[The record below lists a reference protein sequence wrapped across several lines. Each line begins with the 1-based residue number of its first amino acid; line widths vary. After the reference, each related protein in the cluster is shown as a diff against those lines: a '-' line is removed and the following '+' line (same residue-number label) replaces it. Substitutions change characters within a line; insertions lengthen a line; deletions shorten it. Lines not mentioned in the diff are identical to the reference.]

1 MHDTKYRNRLNLNQ
15 TIEQF
20 TSILFHMK
28 NGYGSEEIRVSRL
41 ASHFLKKSKYVKRP
55 VSKWIELIEV

>member
-41 ASHFLKKSKYVKRP
+41 ASHFLKNLNVWKGLFPNESN
-55 VSKWIELIEV
+55 